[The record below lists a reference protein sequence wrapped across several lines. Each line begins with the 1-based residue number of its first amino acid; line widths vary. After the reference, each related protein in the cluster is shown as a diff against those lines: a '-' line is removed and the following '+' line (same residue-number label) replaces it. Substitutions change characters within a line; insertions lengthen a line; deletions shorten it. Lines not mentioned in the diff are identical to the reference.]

1 LVQIS
6 SDIEENKKQKNFGP
20 DSGEDFNKALA
31 KAQSW
36 YNKYKTAD
44 EIEDKLIPEQYDFRN
59 IDGFDFTNPLRD
71 QGACGSCYT
80 VSFTQVIESRLKL
93 RYGHKTPVLSPQFLM
108 QCNYLTE
115 GCDGGWSFYHGFLG
129 ENGYLVSEKCAPYKA
144 KTKGES
150 CAGYGKCKPIAK
162 IKDSYF
168 IGGAYGES
176 SEKKMMKEILRNGIV
191 NGELNVPRIFSFY
204 QKGILSNDH
213 EAKMSSYLEYSG
225 IAEHHKEAQ
234 QMIGKNKKKHLTDR
248 DLEDYGIAWMNLN
261 HSVVIVGWGVDDK
274 TGTKFWIVR
283 NSYGKRWGMDGD
295 FLVRRGEN
303 DFGIESET
311 TGYGV
316 IQCDEQSSTPGNC
329 VPRDP

>member
-1 LVQIS
+1 MQTDLDMEEGRKGFEFGKKGGQAFAQAYSSVQQWYS
-6 SDIEENKKQKNFGP
+6 NF
-20 DSGEDFNKALA
+20 S
-31 KAQSW
+31 
-36 YNKYKTAD
+36 TAD
-44 EIEDKLIPEQYDFRN
+44 AIPDNMIPESYDLRN

-80 VSFTQVIESRLKL
+80 VSFTQVIESRLKQ
-93 RYGHKTPVLSPQFLM
+93 RYGKKVPVLSPQQLM
-108 QCNYLTE
+108 MCNYLNE
-115 GCDGGWSFYHGFLG
+115 GCDGGWSFFHGFLA
-129 ENGYLVSEKCAPYKA
+129 ENGYMVSEKCAPYLA
-144 KTKGES
+144 RTKNDKCKNYE
-150 CAGYGKCKPIAK
+150 KCKPIAK
-162 IKDSYF
+162 VKQSYF

-225 IAEHHKEAQ
+225 IAEHHKQIQ
-234 QMIGKNKKKHLTDR
+234 QMIGAKQKKHLTDR

-261 HSVVIVGWGVDDK
+261 HSVVIVGWGVDEK
-274 TGTKFWIVR
+274 TGTKYWIVR
-283 NSYGKRWGMDGD
+283 NSYGKRWGMNGD

-311 TGYGV
+311 TGYEV
-316 IQCDEQSSTPGNC
+316 VLCDENASTPGNC
-329 VPRDP
+329 VPLEP